1 MSSSHNFAWNIAL
14 SRVFFTQFVG
24 VDLPPGFSVIGTL
37 AANRLIRLVPFLN
50 IILFISYHFY
60 FLLSFHYYVF
70 IISFLL
76 FLFFRKRFTVLL
88 RLLCHIFLIRILS
101 NSICILKVSGESSV
115 WSHKKQIFKYSK
127 NVLQLLWF
135 FYSFLKKFTP
145 KNNTPWQFLID
156 KNSLKWIHN
165 LNLTPYMSL
174 CSV

>member
-14 SRVFFTQFVG
+14 SQVFFTQFVG

-88 RLLCHIFLIRILS
+88 RLLCLISFQFEFFRILS
-101 NSICILKVSGESSV
+101 VSWKFQGSHLFEATRNRSLNIVKTSYNSCD
-115 WSHKKQIFKYSK
+115 
-127 NVLQLLWF
+127 F
-135 FYSFLKKFTP
+135 FTVF
-145 KNNTPWQFLID
+145 
-156 KNSLKWIHN
+156 
-165 LNLTPYMSL
+165 
-174 CSV
+174 

>member
-76 FLFFRKRFTVLL
+76 FLFFRNVLL
-88 RLLCHIFLIRILS
+88 YYYDCCVLYLSIS